1 MARTIE
7 MRCTTCGS
15 TNVSMDAAAEW
26 DPDQQGWVL
35 STTYDH
41 TWCNSDEC
49 DGADAT
55 LATYDA
61 DTGEELR
68 MAPKSFEYLPKAEAD
83 ALWEEQQ
90 AIWRADRD
98 ARAAER
104 EKLEQIA
111 ETTNILAAA
120 SQEIH
125 I

>member
-7 MRCTTCGS
+7 VRCTTCGS
-15 TNVSMDAAAEW
+15 TNVSKDAAAEW
-26 DPDQQGWVL
+26 DTEKQDWVL
-35 STTYDH
+35 SSTYDH
-41 TWCNSDEC
+41 QWCNSEEC

-55 LATYDA
+55 LAVFDA
-61 DTGEELR
+61 QTNEELR
-68 MAPKSFEYLPKAEAD
+68 MAPNSFEYLPKAEAD